1 MGLFGAIAE
10 ELGFTHMRDSHSR
23 RDVALLLVSRFIR
36 MAGFGAFAPVL
47 ILYLRHIGFS
57 DRAVGLFLSA
67 TLLGDV
73 ALSLFVTWTADALG
87 RRRMLALGATLMA
100 MSGLVFYF
108 SRNYVLLLL
117 AAIVGIISPSGNE
130 TGPFAALEQAMMSQL
145 TVPEGRVSLLMWY
158 QVLGFVGISAGNTM
172 TGIIVRITEKQGKSI
187 LSAYRGVF
195 LAYAVIAACKIVLS
209 FTMTSHAEIDHPPV
223 PTPASQ
229 GTTSPPATRDG
240 ERQPLLRGENPILDP
255 PADLP
260 VPAKLPVGRLVALCL
275 VFSLDAFAG
284 ALGPLSFISYYLKTV
299 HNAPVQLIAH
309 FFSITAVIACVS
321 QLAAGSISRRLGIIG
336 TMVGTHAPAQLLTI
350 GFGLAPS
357 LPTALTFFV
366 ARSFLATMDA
376 SVRGAFLAAVIPKE
390 SRTRFL
396 GIINVCKTL
405 AATPG
410 PTFSL
415 TLVSMGYIRYSFVLM
430 GTIKIIYDIALF
442 IGFKTARLEH

>member
-1 MGLFGAIAE
+1 MGVFGVIAE
-10 ELGFTHMRDSHSR
+10 ELGLTHIRDAHSR

-87 RRRMLALGATLMA
+87 RRRMLALGSTLMA
-100 MSGLVFYF
+100 MSGLVFYS

-172 TGIIVRITEKQGKSI
+172 TGIIVRLTEKQGKSI
-187 LSAYRGVF
+187 LAAYRGVF
-195 LAYAVIAACKIVLS
+195 LAYAIIAGCKIALS
-209 FTMTSHAEIDHPPV
+209 FAMTRHSEIDHPPV
-223 PTPASQ
+223 PARSAEASSAPQ
-229 GTTSPPATRDG
+229 RSGDG
-240 ERQPLLRGENPILDP
+240 ERQPLLRENPVLDP

-260 VPAKLPVGRLVALCL
+260 VPAPLPVGRLVALCL
-275 VFSLDAFAG
+275 VFSLDSFAG

-309 FFSITAVIACVS
+309 FFSITAVIACLS
-321 QLAAGSISRRLGIIG
+321 QLAAGSISKRLGIIG

-350 GFGLAPS
+350 SFGLAPN
-357 LPTALTFFV
+357 LPVALTLFV

-410 PTFSL
+410 PTVSL
-415 TLVSMGYIRYSFVLM
+415 TLVSMGYIRYSFVIM
-430 GTIKIIYDIALF
+430 GIIKILYDIALF

>member
-1 MGLFGAIAE
+1 MGVFHVLAE
-10 ELGFTHMRDSHSR
+10 ELGLTHIRDAHSR

-87 RRRMLALGATLMA
+87 RRRMLALGSTLMA

-172 TGIIVRITEKQGKSI
+172 TGIIVRVTEKQGKSI

-195 LAYAVIAACKIVLS
+195 LAYAVIAGCKIALS
-209 FTMTSHAEIDHPPV
+209 FAMTRHSELDHPPI
-223 PTPASQ
+223 PARA
-229 GTTSPPATRDG
+229 TDATVSPRDGGDG
-240 ERQPLLRGENPILDP
+240 ERQPLLRENPVLDP

-260 VPAKLPVGRLVALCL
+260 VPARLPIGRLVALCL
-275 VFSLDAFAG
+275 VFSLDSFAG
-284 ALGPLSFISYYLKTV
+284 ALAPLSFISYYLKTV
-299 HNAPVQLIAH
+299 HDAPVQLIAH
-309 FFSITAVIACVS
+309 FFSITAVIACLS
-321 QLAAGSISRRLGIIG
+321 QLAAGSISKRLGIIG

-350 GFGLAPS
+350 SFGLAPN
-357 LPTALTFFV
+357 LPVALAFFV

-396 GIINVCKTL
+396 GVINVCKTL

-430 GTIKIIYDIALF
+430 GSIKILYDIALF

>member
-1 MGLFGAIAE
+1 MGVFGVIAE
-10 ELGFTHMRDSHSR
+10 ELGLTHIRDAHSR

-87 RRRMLALGATLMA
+87 RRRMLALGSTLMA
-100 MSGLVFYF
+100 MSGLVFYS

-172 TGIIVRITEKQGKSI
+172 TGIIVRLTEKQGKSI

-195 LAYAVIAACKIVLS
+195 LAYAIIAGS
-209 FTMTSHAEIDHPPV
+209 E
-223 PTPASQ
+223 ASSAPQ
-229 GTTSPPATRDG
+229 RSGDG
-240 ERQPLLRGENPILDP
+240 ERQPLLRENPVLDP

-260 VPAKLPVGRLVALCL
+260 VPAPLPVGRLVALCL
-275 VFSLDAFAG
+275 VFSLDSIAG

-309 FFSITAVIACVS
+309 FFSITAVIACLS
-321 QLAAGSISRRLGIIG
+321 QLAAGSISKRLGIIG

-350 GFGLAPS
+350 SFGLAPN
-357 LPTALTFFV
+357 LPVALTLFV

-410 PTFSL
+410 PTVSL
-415 TLVSMGYIRYSFVLM
+415 TLVSMGYIRYSFVIM
-430 GTIKIIYDIALF
+430 GTIKILYDIALF

>member
-1 MGLFGAIAE
+1 M
-10 ELGFTHMRDSHSR
+10 
-23 RDVALLLVSRFIR
+23 
-36 MAGFGAFAPVL
+36 

-73 ALSLFVTWTADALG
+73 LLSLFVTWTADALG
-87 RRRMLALGATLMA
+87 RRRMLAIGSTLMA
-100 MSGLVFYF
+100 VSGFVFAF
-108 SRNYVLLLL
+108 SENYIVLL
-117 AAIVGIISPSGNE
+117 AAAICGIISPSGNE
-130 TGPFAALEQAMMSQL
+130 VGPFSALEQAMMSQL
-145 TVPEGRVSLLMWY
+145 TVAEGRVSLLMWY
-158 QVLGFVGISAGNTM
+158 QVLGFVGITAGNTM
-172 TGIIVRITEKQGKSI
+172 TGIIVRVTEKMGKPI

-195 LAYAVIAACKIVLS
+195 LAYAIIALCKVLLS
-209 FTMTSHAEIDHPPV
+209 FIMTRHAEVDHPPV
-223 PTPASQ
+223 PARDGQATPARRE
-229 GTTSPPATRDG
+229 GDG
-240 ERQPLLRGENPILDP
+240 ERQPLLRENPVLDP
-255 PADLP
+255 PAETP
-260 VPAKLPVGRLVALCL
+260 PAPKLPIGRLVALCL

-309 FFSITAVIACVS
+309 FFSVTAIIACLS
-321 QLAAGSISRRLGIIG
+321 QLAAGSISKRLGIIG

-350 GFGLAPS
+350 SFGLAPTLAS
-357 LPTALTFFV
+357 ALGFFV

-410 PTFSL
+410 PTVSL
-415 TLVSMGYIRYSFVLM
+415 TLVSLGHIRWSFVIM
-430 GTIKIIYDIALF
+430 GSIKILYDVALF